1 MKTFKIKSVTLE
13 GYGPFKEKTTYPL
26 SDRGVVFVR
35 GENRDDGGSGSNG
48 AGKTTLLMAALWAL
62 RGESDPRPEGTSS
75 RGLKSEL
82 VNDKSKNGSVSL
94 EVELSG
100 NPVTISRSMG
110 SKGHKLTVVVGG
122 HDRTCQD
129 VALTQKVIDEMVIDT
144 NLLSRSMF
152 LCQRDAS
159 GLLEMTDKGR
169 KEILGKFV
177 NLSIW
182 AEAFAEASNLHAAE
196 KSNADNFLGEIDAYD
211 KQIHVLSD
219 SLARHESSFADWSS
233 NREGRID
240 RLKKSVEEVQAKLD
254 KHASDKERQVGERV
268 ETLKKSLSMLDSSKI
283 RSRICMHREEVAVWR
298 RQLKEAE
305 GLGVDSTQ
313 LERAVALLAGAQVEE
328 AKIAAIGSRVKE
340 EADQYIEKFQSSS
353 AECPECKQPVSVDH
367 ARKCHE
373 KMMSEVASLREEYL
387 ASRSNKNSAQEAVS
401 AEKSK
406 HERLASE
413 MASNLQNINTS
424 MMSASSALSSAEAEL
439 NSMKMKAE
447 SIEAEIGAANR
458 SFNEENPWSGQLAAA
473 KTRLEEVLSSD
484 DNPHKEALQTLMSNR
499 DDLERMKQEAAVAH
513 EEAISKAAEYLDC
526 KNIFGRQ
533 GIQSYVLETALSDL
547 GERIDVYLNDLSAG
561 HLSLGVSAVSEKKS
575 GGFSEKMS
583 FNPMVRTKDGTMVSR
598 KYRQLS
604 GGQQR
609 RMALSVALA
618 FADFSCSRS
627 GIMPNVLILDE
638 VLQFLDGEGRR
649 RVLEILSKLQR
660 ESVMLVSHDSELAGS
675 FDVVDTV
682 ILENDVARVEV
693 G

>member
-13 GYGPFKEKTTYPL
+13 GYGPFKKKTSYPL
-26 SDRGVVFVR
+26 SDRGVVLVR

-62 RGESDPRPEGTSS
+62 RGESDPRPEGTSK

-82 VNDKSKNGSVSL
+82 VNDKSKNGSVTL
-94 EVELSG
+94 DVELNG
-100 NPVTISRSMG
+100 EPVTITRSMG
-110 SKGHKLTVVVGG
+110 SKGHKLKVVVGD

-144 NLLSRSMF
+144 GLLVRSMF

-182 AEAFAEASNLHAAE
+182 AAAAEEASSLHAKEKADAE
-196 KSNADNFLGEIDAYD
+196 SFIGKMEAYD
-211 KQIHVLSD
+211 KQIEMLDASIE
-219 SLARHESSFADWSS
+219 RHEKGLSEWSAD
-233 NREGRID
+233 RKGRID
-240 RLKKSVEEVQAKLD
+240 RLQKAVEEVQSKLD
-254 KHASDKERQVGERV
+254 SHANDRQRGILEKVSALKE
-268 ETLKKSLSMLDSSKI
+268 SLGRMDSSEV
-283 RSRICMHREEVAVWR
+283 RARIVMHREEVAVWR
-298 RQLKEAE
+298 HRLREVE
-305 GLGVDSTQ
+305 GSGVDAATLECANAALST
-313 LERAVALLAGAQVEE
+313 AKVEE
-328 AKIAAIGSRVKE
+328 AKVAAIGSRVKD
-340 EADQYIEKFQSSS
+340 EADQYIKKFESAQ
-353 AECPECKQPVSVDH
+353 AECPECKQPVSVEH
-367 ARKCHE
+367 ARSCYD
-373 KMMSEVASLREEYL
+373 KMMLEVDALRERYVELRAKKLQAQGL
-387 ASRSNKNSAQEAVS
+387 ADGERTKYEAAS
-401 AEKSK
+401 SQMAAE
-406 HERLASE
+406 
-413 MASNLQNINTS
+413 LQNINTS
-424 MMSASSALSSAEAEL
+424 MMSASSALSAAESELSA
-439 NSMKMKAE
+439 MKMKYE
-447 SIEAEIGAANR
+447 SIEAEIASVMQTSNV
-458 SFNEENPWSGQLAAA
+458 ENPWSGQLAAA
-473 KTRLEEVLSSD
+473 QSRLDEVVSSN
-484 DNPHKEALQTLMSNR
+484 DNPHKEAVDTLSASR
-499 DDLERMKQEAAVAH
+499 DDLEKLKHEAAVAH
-513 EEAISKAAEYLDC
+513 EESLYRASEYQDC

-547 GERIDVYLNDLSAG
+547 GERIDGYLNELSAG
-561 HLSLGVSAVSEKKS
+561 HLSLGVSAISEKKS

-627 GIMPNVLILDE
+627 GVVPNVLILDE

-649 RVLEILSKLQR
+649 RVLDILHSLER
-660 ESVMLVSHDSELAGS
+660 ESVMLVSHDGELAGS

-682 ILENDVARVEV
+682 ILEDDVARVEV